1 MKRLLRVSFDIFIS
15 SVTPILTW
23 FLLSII
29 LDKKLIN
36 VFTLTYPLQCLSGI
50 ITAIFGMGA
59 SICIYKDRPLPY
71 YNGCQQKK
79 NIFFQH
85 SYSILY
91 HHLKQIAI
99 SAVFHP

>member
-50 ITAIFGMGA
+50 LTAIFGMGA
-59 SICIYKDRPLPY
+59 SICIYFNISTSMLEWNSNCY
-71 YNGCQQKK
+71 IWYGC
-79 NIFFQH
+79 
-85 SYSILY
+85 
-91 HHLKQIAI
+91 
-99 SAVFHP
+99 